1 MAKRQ
6 GRFDSG
12 DKFDDPEVFFDGPP
26 PEPPP
31 PLLVPKHNL
40 NLNLTTNME
49 YWEVTLDRSQKT
61 LPVWNQ
67 YLPDLN
73 IGTQGPDA
81 LEGFIDGFEPL
92 VQARV
97 AAQDV
102 YDEAFRNVQASLL
115 KMKLLGTKVPVLIGG
130 HLDENERLMKDLRD
144 LFGESPRTADTILKR
159 ARELYPV
166 WERANVAMAA
176 LSPAQPPITRAIQG
190 VAHTSAMY
198 KALLDGYTDLIKILE
213 DKEELLNS
221 AREALRAH
229 NRQADRLN
237 KRWYRVVKTGMEL
250 SPALAA
256 ALEGIPTE
264 PSTPEPEPIEIATV
278 TQGGEEGREA
288 LTAYVLGGG
297 AHATLK
303 ELQFTLPGEPEPFT
317 HKAPLVAAGN
327 ALGPFAEGT
336 GLVPA
341 AALRQAGIDPTR
353 RPQTLQLVEIAR
365 LADVF
370 HTAKK

>member
-1 MAKRQ
+1 MPEKRVAVW
-6 GRFDSG
+6 DSG
-12 DKFDDPEVFFDGPP
+12 DRWDQEGLVWGPLDT
-26 PEPPP
+26 EPGVVD
-31 PLLVPKHNL
+31 LLPKQAL

-49 YWEVTLDRSQKT
+49 YWQITLDRSQKT
-61 LPVWNQ
+61 LPVWQ
-67 YLPDLN
+67 TYLDTLK

-144 LFGESPRTADTILKR
+144 LFGESPRTEDTILKR
-159 ARELYPV
+159 TRELYPI

-176 LSPAQPPITRAIQG
+176 LSPAQPPIARAIQG

-198 KALLDGYTDLIKILE
+198 KALLDGYTDLIKVLE
-213 DKEELLNS
+213 DKEELLNV

-229 NRQADRLN
+229 NREADRLN

-288 LTAYVLGGG
+288 LTAYVIGGG
-297 AHATLK
+297 AHATLR
-303 ELQFTLPGEPEPFT
+303 ELQYTLPGDPEPFT
-317 HKAPLVAAGN
+317 HNVPLVAAGN
-327 ALGPFAEGT
+327 ALGPFAVGT
-336 GLVPA
+336 VLV
-341 AALRQAGIDPTR
+341 LRTLVSNSAGTR
-353 RPQTLQLVEIAR
+353 T
-365 LADVF
+365 
-370 HTAKK
+370 TAPRTITITEPIV